1 MNMMPGIMFCLFLKP
16 IKQFLATL
24 LETVVCLEMKEALRS
39 VGQASAAGPCSCRL
53 SLSIEWHLIQGPS
66 SQNSGSAGSV
76 EKKVLHFASYRIA
89 SGEKKKKK
97 NTTKKEA

>member
-76 EKKVLHFASYRIA
+76 EKKSYISLHTEPPQ
-89 SGEKKKKK
+89 GKKKKK